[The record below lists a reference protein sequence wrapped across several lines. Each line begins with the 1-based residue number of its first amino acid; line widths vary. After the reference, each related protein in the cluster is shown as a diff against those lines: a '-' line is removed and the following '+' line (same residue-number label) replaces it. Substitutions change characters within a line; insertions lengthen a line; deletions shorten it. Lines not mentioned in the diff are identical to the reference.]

1 MHALT
6 GYLFDTV
13 QRCFCLGCA
22 GYRSCDGVMADKR
35 KLADEVEDRVR
46 NFNGGRPHFEIRKLL
61 RDRCAAQRAA

>member
-35 KLADEVEDRVR
+35 KLA
-46 NFNGGRPHFEIRKLL
+46 G
-61 RDRCAAQRAA
+61 